1 MITITSDIALSFNQ
15 LTIKFQSIL
24 DDHKEEIEAMTR
36 KAVAEFDFEAVLKAH
51 IQNKIEEGLSKAFES
66 IDLSER
72 FQTMIWKEIDEKLQ
86 AAEEK

>member
-1 MITITSDIALSFNQ
+1 MITITSDIALSFKQ